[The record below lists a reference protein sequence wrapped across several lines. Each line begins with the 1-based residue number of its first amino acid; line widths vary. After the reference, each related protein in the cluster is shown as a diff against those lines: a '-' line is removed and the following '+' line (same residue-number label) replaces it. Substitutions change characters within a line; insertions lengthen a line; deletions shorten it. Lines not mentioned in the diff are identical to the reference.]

1 MSDLPEDAKNEETTE
16 AQGAGDS
23 REDQVATEPGESTAA
38 AEPST
43 ADSANDAGPS
53 ASDTPAAEETP
64 AETDAAAEIAA
75 DASEESPATTDDA
88 GEPADTS
95 AEDDDSSVADTPETG
110 DVAAEASEEEVAE
123 TPAEEVKPKPAPPKS
138 GLLEFIEEPE
148 EDPDAEKD
156 WYILKV
162 AVNREPTIAAAL
174 QRRVKMH
181 GLEQYFG
188 DIIVPTE
195 EQTEFTKAGKKRK
208 VKKKLYPGYIVVN
221 MAINDETWFL
231 VRETGGIG
239 DFTGAAGKPAPLQK
253 HEIERILNITNP
265 KPEAEGETHNISHKI
280 GDRVRVNE
288 GYFQN
293 FEGVVDSIDIN
304 SGRVTVLITIFNRTA
319 PVELEHWHIEAV

>member
-1 MSDLPEDAKNEETTE
+1 MSDLPENTNPDENPSEPV
-16 AQGAGDS
+16 GAG
-23 REDQVATEPGESTAA
+23 ESGDEQA
-38 AEPST
+38 AEAAPLAQSEDAVEEPV
-43 ADSANDAGPS
+43 ADEGGADEVAAPEAEDAG
-53 ASDTPAAEETP
+53 ADL
-64 AETDAAAEIAA
+64 DADDDDDA
-75 DASEESPATTDDA
+75 DVPEDA
-88 GEPADTS
+88 GEEVVAEGDEEAADDDGS
-95 AEDDDSSVADTPETG
+95 EASGEPEEDEDDAV
-110 DVAAEASEEEVAE
+110 
-123 TPAEEVKPKPAPPKS
+123 PAVPTSRPRS
-138 GLLEFIEEPE
+138 GPLELIEEPE
-148 EDPDAEKD
+148 VDPDAQKD

-162 AVNREPTIAAAL
+162 SVNREPSIAATL
-174 QRRVKMH
+174 ERRVKMH

-231 VRETGGIG
+231 VRETSGIG

-253 HEIERILNITNP
+253 HEIDRILNITNP
-265 KPEAEGETHNISHKI
+265 KPESEGETHNISHKI

-293 FEGVVDSIDIN
+293 FEGLVDSIDVN